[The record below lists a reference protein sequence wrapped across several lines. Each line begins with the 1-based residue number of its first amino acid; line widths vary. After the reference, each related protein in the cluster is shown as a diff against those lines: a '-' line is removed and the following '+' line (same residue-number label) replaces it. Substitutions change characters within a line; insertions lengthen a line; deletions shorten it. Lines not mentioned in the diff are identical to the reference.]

1 MDKLENL
8 AMVSQMIE
16 SAERNL
22 QSAKQ
27 LLREILGGSSTA
39 PRSIVGGEVSLRQP
53 TTVTLGGGG
62 KVIEGTFD
70 GQNMTGPDGKQYPVP
85 ANYASKSKLVEGDI
99 LKLTI
104 AEDGSFIYKQI
115 GPIERKKILG
125 VLMQDERGDFRVLA
139 EGKPYRV
146 LLASLTYFKAEPGDE
161 VTIIVP
167 QVGEAVWAAV
177 ENVIKKEHGGGVIAG
192 DVEFQAPASLDEEEV
207 APTTSEDA
215 LAAPAVAPEEEE
227 F

>member
-27 LLREILGGSSTA
+27 LLREILGSPTS
-39 PRSIVGGEVSLRQP
+39 PRSMVGSESAMRP
-53 TTVTLGGGG
+53 AATVILGGGG

-167 QVGEAVWAAV
+167 QTGEAVWAAV
-177 ENVIKKEHGGGVIAG
+177 ENVIKKEHSGGAAG
-192 DVEFQAPASLDEEEV
+192 DVELHTQASSGSDEEMGV
-207 APTTSEDA
+207 AQSQIDSE
-215 LAAPAVAPEEEE
+215 PVVAPEEEE